1 MIYDNSVKYNGTGH
15 ECTAAARKLL
25 DKADECLAAENDE
38 ITEMENGIMHSQ
50 NNQQEFLQ
58 ALDLSGLFSNFLLST
73 DWLTNENDLENVV

>member
-1 MIYDNSVKYNGTGH
+1 MKYNGTVH

-58 ALDLSGLFSNFLLST
+58 ALDLSGLFSMFYLPMIG
-73 DWLTNENDLENVV
+73 